1 MTARVIAAAVL
12 ATGVLAAPAA
22 AQGTLQPIKPCYV
35 AAGKESRDIED
46 ITVRGDG
53 FAPLST
59 VEILI
64 DGVVVATGAT
74 GSIGEFQAEV
84 DAPYQQRSERPFT
97 LTVQNQGDPFSA
109 VSLGSRVTAL
119 NVKMRPKEAAPS
131 RRVRFRG
138 RGFTGGGPIYGHWV
152 YRDKVR
158 KTVRLA
164 AETRGACGKFTVRRR
179 QIPVRDAKVGLWTLQ
194 IDRRR
199 DYASPPGTTW
209 VLMEIPVRTVFVDPS

>member
-1 MTARVIAAAVL
+1 MTARVIAAAAL

-35 AAGKESRDIED
+35 SAGEESNELED
-46 ITVRGDG
+46 IVVRGDG

-74 GSIGEFQAEV
+74 GSVGEFQAEV
-84 DAPYQQRSERPFT
+84 DAPYQRRNERPFT

-109 VSLGSRVTAL
+109 VSHASRVTAL
-119 NVKMRPKEAAPS
+119 SVKMRPKQAAPS

-138 RGFTGGGPIYGHWV
+138 RGFTAGGPIWGHYV

-158 KTVRLA
+158 KTVRLSQD
-164 AETRGACGKFTVRRR
+164 TFGACGNFKVRRK

-209 VLMEIPVRTVFVDPS
+209 VLMEIPVRTVFVDPR